1 MRFGSLLLVAL
12 LGAVMAVPA
21 TAAAEINPSED
32 VFNQQTFNALDGN
45 GREVPFTTAQNLSR
59 QFNSA
64 GFTFDPSFETLER
77 MRSGCGSTD
86 AVRASRT
93 AYMRFLP
100 GVRGSFSITATTA
113 YDVVLFGYRTSQP
126 RHDRRLA
133 EGELT
138 TITCNDAGKGI
149 GNELNMVIP
158 SSVVDP
164 NVAILIA
171 SGSSC
176 GVGDSTKCT
185 GNEPGGP
192 TTLSVRF
199 TPDDRDADGTADTID
214 GCPDTVGE
222 APNGCPPPDADGD
235 GFPDRADGCPN
246 DRGVAPTGCP
256 ANADGDPFPNER
268 DFCPFEYG
276 INPGGCADPDKD
288 NIQNAADLCPTVAGI
303 VPDGCPDADR
313 DTVSDRVDKC
323 RTVAGNGSDGCP
335 GPLGARFPDR
345 WLGFPSSTRVLR
357 LQSRAPKGARV
368 ELRCKGRG
376 CKVKRKVFT
385 QKRTV
390 HSLLPYLPKNRMLR
404 KGIVLEI
411 RATAPRTLGTYVRF
425 TIRGTKLPSR
435 VDRCITA
442 SGRLQRCS

>member
-1 MRFGSLLLVAL
+1 
-12 LGAVMAVPA
+12 MAVPA
-21 TAAAEINPSED
+21 TAAAEIDPSED
-32 VFNQQTFNALDGN
+32 VFNQQTFNVLDGN

-77 MRSGCGSTD
+77 MRSGCGSTN

-158 SSVVDP
+158 SSVVNP
-164 NVAILIA
+164 NEAILIA

-185 GNEPGGP
+185 GAEPGGP

-199 TPDDRDADGTADTID
+199 TAD
-214 GCPDTVGE
+214 
-222 APNGCPPPDADGD
+222 DGD
-235 GFPDRADGCPN
+235 GDGVPDTADGCPATAGEAPGGCPPA
-246 DRGVAPTGCP
+246 DADADGIPDRWDDRCPQKRGVAPTGCP
-256 ANADGDPFPNER
+256 ADPDNDGVAKRERRVPVRLRHQPGRLLRSRRRRRHLKLGTTSARPSPGIKSPTAARTPTADG
-268 DFCPFEYG
+268 
-276 INPGGCADPDKD
+276 
-288 NIQNAADLCPTVAGI
+288 
-303 VPDGCPDADR
+303 
-313 DTVSDRVDKC
+313 VSDRVDKC
-323 RTVAGNGSDGCP
+323 PTTWGGNGADGCP
-335 GPLGARFPDR
+335 QPTNAAAPVPLPELHRG
-345 WLGFPSSTRVLR
+345 
-357 LQSRAPKGARV
+357 SRRS
-368 ELRCKGRG
+368 
-376 CKVKRKVFT
+376 
-385 QKRTV
+385 Q
-390 HSLLPYLPKNRMLR
+390 
-404 KGIVLEI
+404 
-411 RATAPRTLGTYVRF
+411 
-425 TIRGTKLPSR
+425 
-435 VDRCITA
+435 
-442 SGRLQRCS
+442 